1 MWRDRFFWTCIAS
14 GIAFWALLA
23 SISTVQWN
31 PAWPLDEP
39 FAYLRLAVLLPVL
52 EELIFRGA
60 LQPYLAR
67 HLGRLPG
74 PVSAA
79 NLATSAVFTALHFFY
94 HPPLW
99 AAAVMLPS
107 LAFGHFRD
115 RYGTLTLPVALHVFY
130 NAGYYWIFGA

>member
-1 MWRDRFFWTCIAS
+1 MWRDRFFWTCIAFA
-14 GIAFWALLA
+14 IAFWLLLSGVTA
-23 SISTVQWN
+23 ITWD
-31 PAWPLDEP
+31 PAWPLEKS

-67 HLGRLPG
+67 HLGRIPG

-79 NLATSAVFTALHFFY
+79 NLATSTVFTALHFLY

-99 AAAVMLPS
+99 AAAVMIPS
-107 LAFGHFRD
+107 LVFGHFRD
-115 RYGTLTLPVALHVFY
+115 RYGTLSLPVALHVFY
-130 NAGYYWIFGA
+130 NAGYYWVFGA